1 MFLASSSE
9 TAASRVL
16 SAEARSPAC
25 RASASAELDAGAIAS
40 CFAPVCERVKRS
52 EWQQRHPSC
61 LKKKMKASWREAEV
75 SALALIFSRG
85 RLRRRGFV
93 VFCPLSLEPFSLSV
107 FCSSF
112 LSLSLSVITH
122 ATALYKM
129 PAPALALARRPGGG
143 AAGGAGVFGAAA
155 SSSSSSSSSN
165 NSHRRAPSS
174 SSSSARRPLQAPPSA
189 ATRSGGATYERV
201 LRYPDGLVSGRRKK
215 KQHEREER
223 RIECSKKKGMQ
234 MMIHRGHKRLLADG
248 APGRSLSPRE
258 GVHDERLYASRGTK
272 KACSC
277 RKRERSAL
285 PGEAMMTATRW
296 RALVARKNS
305 KEKPSFSS
313 SFFSKKKKK
322 QERRIRYPVG
332 NGSSGG
338 MGASSVAESDTEWAP
353 PSPWQQESAISTST
367 SMASTSTST
376 SAAVA
381 AARGR
386 RAVKQQQ
393 QRSPPPPP
401 PPLEPLPPSP
411 STEEEGEEKQEEKE
425 QGELLS
431 SPSLS
436 SFLAPPREQTDEEKS
451 AALPPPPTP
460 LPSTPA
466 ELLRLARSTEALAAA
481 AADDALLSRSYTVLE
496 GCPWPVPRTLFFLAS
511 PQQQLEEEN
520 EASTTSSGSN
530 GDENEESAPPP
541 GLAFS
546 MRVRRASRSATSELD
561 KLLGR
566 SRPDGRPLIEV
577 SSLVD
582 GVVAFERE
590 EDAAAFAEQLT
601 SSSGASS
608 SSSSSS
614 AASAVGAASSH
625 ELFRATGDAKG
636 VVVLVRRT
644 NEPTKERGNEGE
656 NRLLRRD
663 TDEDR
668 CLLLGPLPDPSAL
681 AAALKAGKQGEL
693 EP

>member
-1 MFLASSSE
+1 
-9 TAASRVL
+9 
-16 SAEARSPAC
+16 
-25 RASASAELDAGAIAS
+25 
-40 CFAPVCERVKRS
+40 
-52 EWQQRHPSC
+52 
-61 LKKKMKASWREAEV
+61 
-75 SALALIFSRG
+75 
-85 RLRRRGFV
+85 
-93 VFCPLSLEPFSLSV
+93 
-107 FCSSF
+107 
-112 LSLSLSVITH
+112 
-122 ATALYKM
+122 
-129 PAPALALARRPGGG
+129 
-143 AAGGAGVFGAAA
+143 
-155 SSSSSSSSSN
+155 
-165 NSHRRAPSS
+165 
-174 SSSSARRPLQAPPSA
+174 
-189 ATRSGGATYERV
+189 
-201 LRYPDGLVSGRRKK
+201 
-215 KQHEREER
+215 
-223 RIECSKKKGMQ
+223 
-234 MMIHRGHKRLLADG
+234 
-248 APGRSLSPRE
+248 
-258 GVHDERLYASRGTK
+258 
-272 KACSC
+272 
-277 RKRERSAL
+277 
-285 PGEAMMTATRW
+285 
-296 RALVARKNS
+296 
-305 KEKPSFSS
+305 
-313 SFFSKKKKK
+313 
-322 QERRIRYPVG
+322 
-332 NGSSGG
+332 

-393 QRSPPPPP
+393 QRSQAPPP

-431 SPSLS
+431 PPSLS
-436 SFLAPPREQTDEEKS
+436 SFLAPPRERTDEEKS
-451 AALPPPPTP
+451 AALPPPTP

-481 AADDALLSRSYTVLE
+481 AADDALLSRSYAVLE

-601 SSSGASS
+601 SSGASS

-656 NRLLRRD
+656 NRLLQRD